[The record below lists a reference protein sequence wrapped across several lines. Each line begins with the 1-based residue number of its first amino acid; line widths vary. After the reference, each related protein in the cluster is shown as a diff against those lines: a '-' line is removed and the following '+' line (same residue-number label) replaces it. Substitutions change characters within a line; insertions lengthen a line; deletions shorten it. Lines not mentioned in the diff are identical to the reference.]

1 MKNLFV
7 CGSDRCQD
15 CGKETQLSVI
25 PAQRGGAREAAALKF
40 MSEDGEV
47 QAGNTTSHGG
57 LLWGLVWGVFS
68 LTLSISGL
76 RWVWL
81 VERRRSVFLAAA
93 QSGGNAQGVHPQ
105 QEYFRCCLHPPDH
118 CPFLPLCPMMAVFSS
133 ICPRKLP
140 ARGPQSLTTCLAH

>member
-7 CGSDRCQD
+7 CGSDTCWDR
-15 CGKETQLSVI
+15 GKETQLSVT
-25 PAQRGGAREAAALKF
+25 PAQCGGAREAASLKVT
-40 MSEDGEV
+40 SEDGEV
-47 QAGNTTSHGG
+47 QAGNTRSHGG
-57 LLWGLVWGVFS
+57 LPRGSVWGVFS
-68 LTLSISGL
+68 LTLSINGL

-93 QSGGNAQGVHPQ
+93 QSGGIAQGVHPQ

-118 CPFLPLCPMMAVFSS
+118 CPCLPLCPVMAAFSS

-140 ARGPQSLTTCLAH
+140 ARGPQSLTTYLAH